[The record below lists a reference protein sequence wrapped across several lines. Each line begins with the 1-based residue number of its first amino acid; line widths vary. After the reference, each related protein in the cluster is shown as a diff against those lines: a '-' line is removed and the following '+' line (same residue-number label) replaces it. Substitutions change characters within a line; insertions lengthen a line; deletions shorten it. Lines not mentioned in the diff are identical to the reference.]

1 MKLSIRIDAST
12 QIGTGHVMRCLTLA
26 KALKSKGAKCHFIC
40 RQHEGNLI
48 ELIKSNGFNVTALPS
63 GDSFKPGTTASLAH
77 ADWLG
82 ATQEED
88 ARQTIAVIDKA
99 GQPVDWIVVDHY
111 GIDATWESMIAP
123 HAKRIFVIDDLAD
136 RKHACHVLLDQNLG
150 KTKADYAKL
159 VRENS
164 VTLLGPQYAL
174 LHPQYSELHL
184 RTPPRQGPLKNIFI
198 YFGGSDPHNVTGMA
212 TKACLALNCPEIK
225 LNVVLGNS
233 YAHRPALERL
243 ANEYSNFHLHQ
254 NLSSLAPLMLEADLA
269 IGAGGSTSWER
280 CAMGLP
286 AIIITIAANQIP
298 IANELHKAQAAV
310 YIAKVENVTESNIEQ
325 AVRNWLVRT
334 DAVEW
339 SKRCLA
345 VTDGR
350 GVERV
355 VAAMGVGGALQA
367 RLATQ
372 SDEELLFEWA
382 NDALVRANSFNSEP
396 ISAEEHHIWFYR
408 KLQQVNICRIYII
421 ETVAGLP
428 IGQVRFDWDEE
439 KKGWLID
446 YSVDATMRGQGL
458 GCRILEKAIEE
469 LRKDKQGAL
478 IFAEVKEQNYVSQKI
493 FTKMNFEKI
502 DILGGVFLFVQMPIV
517 G

>member
-1 MKLSIRIDAST
+1 MKLSIRVDAST

-26 KALKSKGAKCHFIC
+26 KALNSKGAKCHFIC

-48 ELIKSNGFNVTALPS
+48 ELIKNNGFTVTALPS

-82 ATQEED
+82 VTQEED
-88 ARQTIAVIDKA
+88 ARQTIAALDKA

-174 LHPQYSELHL
+174 LQPQYAELHQ
-184 RTPPRQGPLKNIFI
+184 RTPPRQGLVKNILI
-198 YFGGSDPHNVTGMA
+198 YFGGSDPQDLTGMA

-233 YAHRPALERL
+233 YAHRPALEQL
-243 ANEYSNFHLHQ
+243 ANKYSNLHLHQ
-254 NLSSLAPLMLEADLA
+254 NLPSLALLMLEADLA

-310 YIAKVENVTESNIEQ
+310 YIDKVENVTESNIEQ
-325 AVRNWLVRT
+325 ALRNWLVRT

-345 VTDGR
+345 LADGR

-355 VAAMGVGGALQA
+355 AAAMGVGVNTPLQA
-367 RLATQ
+367 RLANLN
-372 SDEELLFEWA
+372 DEALLLEWA
-382 NDALVRANSFNSEP
+382 NDTLVRENSINSKP
-396 ISAEEHHIWFYR
+396 ISESKHREWFYR
-408 KLQQVNICRIYII
+408 KLRQPDTCKIYIV
-421 ETVAGLP
+421 ETTDGLP
-428 IGQVRFDWDEE
+428 IGQVRFDWNEE
-439 KKGWLID
+439 KNGWLID
-446 YSVDATMRGQGL
+446 YSVDATLRGHGL
-458 GCRILEKAIEE
+458 GSRLLEKAIQE
-469 LRKDKQGAL
+469 LRIVKQNAL
-478 IFAEVKEQNYVSQKI
+478 IFAEVKEQNYASQKV
-493 FTKMNFEKI
+493 FAKMNFEKNEYT
-502 DILGGVFLFVQMPIV
+502 GGDCYLFRCQ
-517 G
+517 